1 MGYKNHFLQ
10 GLADAL
16 EREPTKSMDLLEE
29 AYDTGYSQASE
40 DLTEEIYGRAEDRAR
55 VLFEEW
61 KQGFAEGF
69 HRAREDTPL

>member
-1 MGYKNHFLQ
+1 MGYRYHFLQ

-16 EREPTKSMDLLEE
+16 EREPAKSMDLLEE
-29 AYDTGYSQASE
+29 AYDTGYSRASE

-69 HRAREDTPL
+69 QRAKEGAPL